1 MASFTVDFILSLHN
15 CHLKVAILI
24 CIIIIQLS
32 TEGEVYS
39 GGNIQRRE
47 ASRYI
52 SRAVHQT

>member
-1 MASFTVDFILSLHN
+1 MASFTVDFITSQLSLKGGN
-15 CHLKVAILI
+15 IDMYN
-24 CIIIIQLS
+24 IQLS